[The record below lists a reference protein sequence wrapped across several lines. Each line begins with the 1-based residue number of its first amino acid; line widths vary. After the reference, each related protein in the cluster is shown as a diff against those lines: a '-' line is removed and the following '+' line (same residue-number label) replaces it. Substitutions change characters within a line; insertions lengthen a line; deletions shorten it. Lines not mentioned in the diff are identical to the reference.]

1 MMYVFFASSLA
12 FVLSVTFPFVY
23 LRKKKQVIEGCKE
36 LLSEDDDEIIH
47 SPVLSLLVISIATF
61 VYYLSSD
68 FVLFLFCSFLA
79 ITAYCD
85 ACKRWIPDLMIY
97 LLIAISVYSLN
108 SKDLTMSL
116 VAVVFY
122 IIPAALLSVYG
133 FLIKRESWIAS
144 GDYYIFPAIG
154 LMVAP
159 EYAACLMLVNLLLVL
174 VFSRWV
180 QKIPLVTVAYFTF
193 TGCQTCILLGF
204 I

>member
-1 MMYVFFASSLA
+1 M
-12 FVLSVTFPFVY
+12 
-23 LRKKKQVIEGCKE
+23 IEGCKE

-47 SPVLSLLVISIATF
+47 SPVLSLSVISIATF

>member
-1 MMYVFFASSLA
+1 MYVFFASSLA

-36 LLSEDDDEIIH
+36 LLSEDDDEIIN
-47 SPVLSLLVISIATF
+47 SPVLSLSVISIATF

>member
-47 SPVLSLLVISIATF
+47 SPVLSLSVISIATF

>member
-1 MMYVFFASSLA
+1 MYVFFASSLA

-47 SPVLSLLVISIATF
+47 SPVLSLSVISIATF